1 VLCACVVP
9 CVRVLCA
16 RALRVHTRGYT
27 HLISANG
34 FGCDARGNC
43 GATGTHQVLSSLPRV
58 VGGYPRIPGLK
69 HRVSNTGAVFTL
81 RTAPSR
87 CRRLLMRCASS
98 SPTISACAAIE
109 RRSRQQSARGEGS
122 SVRMVRARLR
132 PRLLSTA
139 LATRQP
145 ASVARHAQLRLV
157 EPGHARCK
165 LLRAHAL
172 DGSTR
177 RARGTAAQHAIV
189 STRCRGHAVRA
200 HGRATR
206 HASHRRACRLR
217 QAQGRAVACRRAAL
231 AAGQAEAADAAAA
244 ARQRRDRA
252 AHTRA
257 QCV

>member
-1 VLCACVVP
+1 M
-9 CVRVLCA
+9 
-16 RALRVHTRGYT
+16 
-27 HLISANG
+27 
-34 FGCDARGNC
+34 
-43 GATGTHQVLSSLPRV
+43 
-58 VGGYPRIPGLK
+58 VGGYPWIPGLK
-69 HRVSNTGAVFTL
+69 HRGEPGHNVH
-81 RTAPSR
+81 TADGS
-87 CRRLLMRCASS
+87 LLMRCASS

-145 ASVARHAQLRLV
+145 ASIARHAQLRLV

-165 LLRAHAL
+165 LVRAHAL

-189 STRCRGHAVRA
+189 STRCRGLAVRA

-206 HASHRRACRLR
+206 ARRQAIHRRACRLR
-217 QAQGRAVACRRAAL
+217 PAQGRAVACRRAAL